1 MAENAERG
9 VVFVFK
15 ANVDP
20 AAKQVIE
27 QFAQDIASKQS
38 AIDEVIRA
46 SATET
51 AAALQNATGQATQAT
66 AQSADASTKAVDEFF
81 QVTDRAAKAYASAQ
95 EQRAKEEAARQT
107 EIKDY
112 SVLAIEELY
121 AEREVI
127 AKEAMDR
134 ERDLLQGALDAEKAA
149 YEAYDTEIRRLREKA
164 IFYADEITDSEI
176 ENAKRLEEEVVASM
190 ENRSKAEDR
199 FRAADAKERQKNVND
214 AINEIK
220 RRSAEEEKLNQ
231 ESQRRYSEINSSAS
245 AMIGAFAE
253 GTESVMKFAGGIA
266 KLGLIGETDLQKL
279 TDSLLAIQG
288 TVEIFTGLAKGI
300 KAASDGYDAY
310 RKVVL
315 LTTEAQL
322 AMNAAQAAG
331 AAGQVAS
338 DLPLMARGVQAAAGV
353 GGSIAGV
360 AGTVGLAAGG
370 SGISVFLASIGAAAG
385 AIAGLGVAAV
395 TAADA
400 LKNGIGRGS
409 APGGVIEGIGT
420 SGFNPFFQIMR
431 NTRSGGFF
439 ADEGGDTQK
448 AYNDMEAAEK
458 RLDTLRRQRALA
470 LELEARDQAAI
481 NELIRER
488 ETLENQQAQ
497 AQQASL
503 AARIS
508 AMSAEERR
516 AEIISQIANAEN
528 DQSASAENRARQ
540 IIQWSQQRL
549 AVEREIHQEQR
560 AAAQTAL
567 RSEED
572 KLRSVE
578 SRLEAERNAMM
589 SAEERFGM
597 LNVDEQQQLIDIQRR
612 FQAGAGNVGAEEL
625 RKIRGFSGA
634 MDEQITAEARRRA
647 QQGGFGAFQT
657 QDLARIQQ
665 LETQRQQIEVAVK
678 AKADVVAKLD
688 IDAAAVAKEI
698 NKQIDA
704 QYNTILQ
711 NLASQIGLQGTR
723 IRELEEAAQR
733 RFSRIPQ

>member
-9 VVFVFK
+9 VVFVLK

-51 AAALQNATGQATQAT
+51 AAALQNATSQASQAT
-66 AQSADASTKAVDEFF
+66 AQSADDSTKAVDEFF

-107 EIKDY
+107 EVKDY

-338 DLPLMARGVQAAAGV
+338 DLPLMARGVQTASNI

-458 RLDTLRRQRALA
+458 RLDTFRRQRALA
-470 LELEARDQAAI
+470 LELDARDQAAI

-540 IIQWSQQRL
+540 VIQWSQQRL

-578 SRLEAERNAMM
+578 SRLEAERNAMV

-634 MDEQITAEARRRA
+634 IDEQITAEARRRA

-723 IRELEEAAQR
+723 IRELEEASQR
-733 RFSRIPQ
+733 RFSRIP

>member
-9 VVFVFK
+9 VIFVLK

-38 AIDEVIRA
+38 AIDEVIRT

-176 ENAKRLEEEVVASM
+176 ENAKRLEEKVVASM

-540 IIQWSQQRL
+540 VIQWSQQRL

-647 QQGGFGAFQT
+647 QQGGFGAFQS

>member
-9 VVFVFK
+9 VIFVLK

-38 AIDEVIRA
+38 AIDEVIRT

-66 AQSADASTKAVDEFF
+66 AQSTDASTKAVDEFF

-107 EIKDY
+107 EVKDY

-338 DLPLMARGVQAAAGV
+338 DLPLMARGVQTASNI

-723 IRELEEAAQR
+723 IRELEEASQR
-733 RFSRIPQ
+733 RFSRIP

>member
-9 VVFVFK
+9 VVFVLK

-38 AIDEVIRA
+38 AIDEVIRT

-51 AAALQNATGQATQAT
+51 AAALQNATEQATQAT
-66 AQSADASTKAVDEFF
+66 VQSADDSTKAVDEFF

-134 ERDLLQGALDAEKAA
+134 ERHLLQGALDAEKAA

-458 RLDTLRRQRALA
+458 RLDTFRRQRALA
-470 LELEARDQAAI
+470 LELDARDQAAI

-540 IIQWSQQRL
+540 VIQWSQQRL

-723 IRELEEAAQR
+723 IRELEEASQR
-733 RFSRIPQ
+733 RFSRIP